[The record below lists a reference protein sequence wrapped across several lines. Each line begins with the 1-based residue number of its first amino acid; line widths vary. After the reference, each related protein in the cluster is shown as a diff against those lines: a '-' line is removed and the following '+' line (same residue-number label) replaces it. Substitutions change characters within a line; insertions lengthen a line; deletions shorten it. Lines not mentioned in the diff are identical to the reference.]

1 MNKIKLMFFGLLF
14 MLFAPSVY
22 ALSYDMDMSV
32 NNTSVKVGSTKEIK
46 VLLKNI
52 QGTSDG
58 IFVCTLNV
66 LSSDNITIGKVRSL
80 NDWTLT
86 IGDMYLFDTGNPVL
100 KDTGMFVIPVK
111 VNGEGYVE
119 IKNIMCS
126 DSVEEVGI
134 DNKKINFTIKKETES
149 AGNNKPN
156 TDNKPTT
163 EEVKDEKSSN
173 CNIASLELSDGTIDF
188 DPNITEYS
196 ISVDDFDKLKINLT
210 LESNLATYII
220 NRNNYGDKK
229 NVVITVSAED
239 NSQKKYTIFVEEK
252 TTNIPVEKKPENKNY
267 TIIFIVIIGILLL
280 LNIYRLVR
288 KKNK

>member
-1 MNKIKLMFFGLLF
+1 MNKIKFIFVCLLF
-14 MLFAPSVY
+14 VLFIPDVY
-22 ALSYDMDMSV
+22 AFGYDMNMSV
-32 NNTSVKVGSTKEIK
+32 GTTNVKIGETKVIK
-46 VLLKNI
+46 VSLKNI
-52 QGTSDG
+52 QGTNDG
-58 IFVCTLNV
+58 IFVCSLNISSSNNIEIGNIRTLNNWSLTV
-66 LSSDNITIGKVRSL
+66 GDIYLFSTGSPVL
-80 NDWTLT
+80 NDSE
-86 IGDMYLFDTGNPVL
+86 I
-100 KDTGMFVIPVK
+100 FVIPVK

-126 DSVEEVGI
+126 DSVEEIGI

-173 CNIASLELSDGTIDF
+173 CNIASLELSGGTIDF

-210 LESNLATYII
+210 LESDLATYII

-280 LNIYRLVR
+280 LNVYRIIRNR
-288 KKNK
+288 KK

>member
-134 DNKKINFTIKKETES
+134 DNKKINFSIKKETES

-252 TTNIPVEKKPENKNY
+252 TTNILVEKKPENKNY

>member
-149 AGNNKPN
+149 AGDNKPN

-163 EEVKDEKSSN
+163 EEVKEEKSSN

>member
-1 MNKIKLMFFGLLF
+1 MNKIKFIFVCLLF
-14 MLFAPSVY
+14 VLFIPDVY
-22 ALSYDMDMSV
+22 AFGYDMNMSV
-32 NNTSVKVGSTKEIK
+32 GTTNVKIGETKVIK
-46 VLLKNI
+46 VSLKNI
-52 QGTSDG
+52 QGTNDG
-58 IFVCTLNV
+58 IFVCSLNISSSNNIEIGNIRTLNNWSLTV
-66 LSSDNITIGKVRSL
+66 GDIYLFSTGSPVL
-80 NDWTLT
+80 NDSE
-86 IGDMYLFDTGNPVL
+86 I
-100 KDTGMFVIPVK
+100 FVIPVK

-126 DSVEEVGI
+126 DSVEEIGI

-229 NVVITVSAED
+229 NIVITVSAED

-280 LNIYRLVR
+280 LNVYRIIRNR
-288 KKNK
+288 KK

>member
-173 CNIASLELSDGTIDF
+173 CNIASLELSGGTIDF

-252 TTNIPVEKKPENKNY
+252 TTNILVEKKPENKNY

>member
-86 IGDMYLFDTGNPVL
+86 IGDMYLFDTGSPVL
-100 KDTGMFVIPVK
+100 NDSEIFVIPVK

-220 NRNNYGDKK
+220 NRNDYGDKK
-229 NVVITVSAED
+229 NIVITVSAED

-267 TIIFIVIIGILLL
+267 AIIFIVIIGILLL
-280 LNIYRLVR
+280 LNIYRLVK

>member
-1 MNKIKLMFFGLLF
+1 MFFGLLF